1 MVQGRLLIVETQ
13 FGIKI
18 KPYDFYFY
26 FFNKKIENVITLNL
40 CLSFISSFPLSLSHF
55 RFFFFF
61 SLFDFFYTSF
71 TPFKNIHSSW
81 IKKKGNSLKFYTEF
95 HISLVQ

>member
-13 FGIKI
+13 FGIKN

-55 RFFFFF
+55 RFLFFF
-61 SLFDFFYTSF
+61 SLSLIFFPPLLHLSKIF
-71 TPFKNIHSSW
+71 IHHGL
-81 IKKKGNSLKFYTEF
+81 KKKE
-95 HISLVQ
+95 IA